1 MKFAILSLAAAAA
14 LTLSAGTASA
24 QWGHSHRH
32 HHHNHHG
39 HGHSHRGGHLDYHNG
54 HYHYHNGSYRSGP
67 LYPAYPTYGYGS
79 SYGSGVNLQFGQ
91 FGLSVGNSYYSP
103 YRSTWGY
110 GAYPW

>member
-24 QWGHSHRH
+24 QWGHRH

-67 LYPAYPTYGYGS
+67 LYTAYPTYGYG
-79 SYGSGVNLQFGQ
+79 YGPGVNLQFGQ
-91 FGLSVGNSYYSP
+91 FGPSVGNSYYSP
-103 YRSTWGY
+103 YRSAWSY